1 MIKIIGNR
9 YGGIHSVQIISKS
22 AGVNSKISMP
32 VIFKQT
38 VLHLPA
44 VAVTGISSRTNKQIK
59 VSIMI
64 GIKK

>member
-9 YGGIHSVQIISKS
+9 NGRIDTIQIISES
-22 AGVNSKISMP
+22 CRVDCEISMP
-32 VIFKQT
+32 VIFKQA

-44 VAVTGISSRTNKQIK
+44 ERRIVISSRTYKQIE